1 MQLRVWLFGCAVLVA
16 ANVALCHWTQSEKK
30 SKLQEFSKVSS
41 LYGKYR
47 PAKGLENAIILT

>member
-1 MQLRVWLFGCAVLVA
+1 MLVA

>member
-1 MQLRVWLFGCAVLVA
+1 MQLRVWLFGRAVLVA

-41 LYGKYR
+41 IYGKSR
-47 PAKGLENAIILT
+47 PAKGLQNVIILT